1 MSLLSLIVRWGQ
13 IANFWKKP
21 SSLFIKE
28 SELQTTPPFIILVD
42 VSPFQLG
49 TRVDRITRKHKRRFD
64 SSTTKCPLFYFTIP
78 GSKTIPMGKT
88 NEKITKKTL
97 NNIIKLSSGTKI

>member
-1 MSLLSLIVRWGQ
+1 MSFLCLIVRWAKLQ
-13 IANFWKKP
+13 IFGKN
-21 SSLFIKE
+21 
-28 SELQTTPPFIILVD
+28 LQVCLLKRVNYKQLPPFIISFD